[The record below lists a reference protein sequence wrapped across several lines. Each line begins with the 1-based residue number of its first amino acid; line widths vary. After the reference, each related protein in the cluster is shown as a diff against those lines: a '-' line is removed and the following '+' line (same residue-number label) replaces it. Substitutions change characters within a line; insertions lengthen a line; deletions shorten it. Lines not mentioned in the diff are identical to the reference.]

1 MYKNLCLIYNTA
13 MIEDFA
19 NKYSLKDYRINQFNE
34 LFYKQAINSFD
45 ELTTWP
51 KDLREKLKKEI
62 PFSTLKHIKDNYS
75 SSGDTIKTE
84 FKTEDGFPIESV
96 LMQYEDGR
104 NSVCVSCMSGC
115 PVGCKFCATGKMG
128 FNRNLTYR
136 EIVDQILHFQR
147 LLSKK
152 DKSVTNV
159 VFMGMGEPM
168 LNLEN
173 VQKAVEIINDP
184 NKLSIGIRRVTIST
198 VGYVPQMKEYFTD
211 RHKPRLAVSL
221 HAPNQEI
228 REKLMPKISKLYP
241 MNELF
246 EFLDWYEKEL
256 NKRVTYEYILI
267 KGINDQSEHAIE
279 LSKLLYN
286 RLALVNIIRF
296 NPSKVIPFEA
306 PKEETVQRFVK
317 ILNNRGVNT
326 TIRYRMGDKIGGAC
340 GQLHSS
346 NSINA

>member
-1 MYKNLCLIYNTA
+1 
-13 MIEDFA
+13 
-19 NKYSLKDYRINQFNE
+19 
-34 LFYKQAINSFD
+34 
-45 ELTTWP
+45 
-51 KDLREKLKKEI
+51 
-62 PFSTLKHIKDNYS
+62 
-75 SSGDTIKTE
+75 
-84 FKTEDGFPIESV
+84 
-96 LMQYEDGR
+96 
-104 NSVCVSCMSGC
+104 MSGC
-115 PVGCKFCATGKMG
+115 PVGCEFCATGKMG

-159 VFMGMGEPM
+159 LFMGMGEPM

-198 VGYVPQMKEYFTD
+198 VGYVPQMREYFTD

-228 REKLMPKISKLYP
+228 RKKLMPKISKLYP

-267 KGINDQSEHAIE
+267 KGINDQPEHAIE
-279 LSKLLYN
+279 FSKLLYN